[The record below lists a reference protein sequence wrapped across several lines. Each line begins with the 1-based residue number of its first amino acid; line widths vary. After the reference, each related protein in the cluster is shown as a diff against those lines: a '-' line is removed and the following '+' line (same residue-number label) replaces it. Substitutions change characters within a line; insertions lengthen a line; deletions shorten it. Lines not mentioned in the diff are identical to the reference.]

1 MQQLQLL
8 WEQKK
13 QNRLLILPELVV
25 LRAQVS
31 QELQY
36 LRELKK

>member
-8 WEQKK
+8 QEQKK

-25 LRAQVS
+25 LRVQVT